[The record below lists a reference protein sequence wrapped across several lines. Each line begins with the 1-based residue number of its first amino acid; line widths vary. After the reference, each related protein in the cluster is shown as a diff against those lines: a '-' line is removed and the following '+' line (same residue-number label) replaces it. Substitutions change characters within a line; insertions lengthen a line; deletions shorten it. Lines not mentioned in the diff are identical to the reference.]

1 MQRSI
6 IINQSPL
13 AKSILTEMIMDYN
26 RILSFKS
33 SIFFGGSLLTT
44 DVIEIDDVFITL
56 RRKSLFNATKS
67 ISIPIANVV
76 NVGLSKTLTGVNILI
91 ESLAHRHFK
100 GMGFS
105 KKAAREINSAIGSY
119 KKHSSWSSR

>member
-1 MQRSI
+1 MQRGI

-13 AKSILTEMIMDYN
+13 AKFILTETIMDHN

-33 SIFFGGSLLTT
+33 SIFFGGSLITT

-67 ISIPIANVV
+67 TSIPIANVV
-76 NVGLSKTLTGVNILI
+76 NIGLRKSCTGVNIFI

-100 GMGFS
+100 GIGFS
-105 KKAAREINSAIGSY
+105 RKAAREINTAIGSY
-119 KKHSSWSSR
+119 KKQSSWLSR

>member
-1 MQRSI
+1 M
-6 IINQSPL
+6 NH
-13 AKSILTEMIMDYN
+13 N

-33 SIFFGGSLLTT
+33 SIFFGGSFLTT

-56 RRKSLFNATKS
+56 RRKSMFNATKS
-67 ISIPIANVV
+67 VSIPLGNVV
-76 NVGLSKTLTGVNILI
+76 NVALSKSLTGVNILI

-100 GMGFS
+100 GIGFS

-119 KKHSSWSSR
+119 KNQSAWSLR